1 MDLSSLQ
8 QQIGLHSTAKQP
20 PVEQWQPALSGD
32 IDIVI
37 RADGSWWH
45 EGRAFERQDLV
56 RLFASILR
64 HESPDYFVLTPVEK
78 WRIQVEDRP
87 FVVTLIAA
95 DADGIEFVTNVGDS
109 GRIGPEHPLRLSH
122 RPGEPEP
129 LPEVLIRHDLWARL
143 SRNAFYELVEH
154 AQEIDGQWRI
164 LSDGES
170 FALVGAE

>member
-1 MDLSSLQ
+1 MDLSNLQ
-8 QQIGLHSTAKQP
+8 QQIGLQATAKQP
-20 PVEQWQPALSGD
+20 PLEQWQPELSGD
-32 IDIVI
+32 IDIEI
-37 RADGSWWH
+37 HSDGGWWH
-45 EGRAFERQDLV
+45 QGSAFERQDLV

-64 HESPDYFVLTPVEK
+64 REGDEYFLVTPVEK

-87 FVVTLIAA
+87 FVVTLIEA

-109 GRIGPEHPLRLSH
+109 GRIGPEHPLRLSY
-122 RPGEPEP
+122 RQGEAEP

-154 AQEIDGQWRI
+154 AVEIDGQWRI

-170 FALVGAE
+170 FALVVAE

>member
-8 QQIGLHSTAKQP
+8 HQIGVHSTAKQP
-20 PVEQWQPALSGD
+20 PVEQWQPDLSGD

-45 EGRAFERQDLV
+45 EGRVFKRQDLV

-64 HESPDYFVLTPVEK
+64 RENDDYFVLTPVEK

-87 FVVTLIAA
+87 FVVTLVEV
-95 DADGIEFVTNVGDS
+95 DANGIEFVTNVGDS

-122 RPGEPEP
+122 RPGQSEP

-143 SRNAFYELVEH
+143 SRNAYYALAEH
-154 AQEIDGQWRI
+154 AFETDQQWCI
-164 LSDGES
+164 ES
-170 FALVGAE
+170 EGDIYPLEQSE

>member
-20 PVEQWQPALSGD
+20 PVEQWNPELSGD

-87 FVVTLIAA
+87 FVVTLVAA
-95 DADGIEFVTNVGDS
+95 DTNGIEFVTRRKPDTLTIEGNTMNRFRS
-109 GRIGPEHPLRLSH
+109 LIGA
-122 RPGEPEP
+122 
-129 LPEVLIRHDLWARL
+129 VLIEDLC
-143 SRNAFYELVEH
+143 V
-154 AQEIDGQWRI
+154 
-164 LSDGES
+164 
-170 FALVGAE
+170 